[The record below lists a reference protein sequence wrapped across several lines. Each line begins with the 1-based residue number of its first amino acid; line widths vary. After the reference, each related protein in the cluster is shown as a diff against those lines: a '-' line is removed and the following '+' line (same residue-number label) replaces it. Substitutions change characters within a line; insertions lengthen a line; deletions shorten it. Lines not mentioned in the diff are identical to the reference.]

1 MAKTTSKRPS
11 RGGRGG
17 PSGIVAWTLWLIVI
31 ALLAVIARY
40 AYIAAQ
46 PDRTGYTLFG
56 REASLMQAGKL
67 GLGGDEGAHA
77 GKASRKALR
86 DYSKSDKAKLNQLVG
101 EASSARP

>member
-1 MAKTTSKRPS
+1 MVKTTSKRPS

-17 PSGIVAWTLWLIVI
+17 PPGIVAWTLWLIVI

-56 REASLMQAGKL
+56 RKGSLAPVGRPRVDAGEKPSVGGASHKPAK
-67 GLGGDEGAHA
+67 
-77 GKASRKALR
+77 
-86 DYSKSDKAKLNQLVG
+86 DYSTADRAKLDRLVN
-101 EASSARP
+101 EVASTRR